1 MLDAAASEVENR
13 FGTMDVAYG
22 DVYRLHYGDVDLPA
36 NGASGD
42 DGDGAFRVVYFE
54 PAENLMQS
62 LGGDSYYAAI
72 EFSSPLKARVLTAY
86 GSSSQPGSPHRG
98 DQLALFA
105 KQQMRPALRTREE
118 IEANL
123 EQREE
128 LVFRSADRR
137 N

>member
-1 MLDAAASEVENR
+1 
-13 FGTMDVAYG
+13 
-22 DVYRLHYGDVDLPA
+22 
-36 NGASGD
+36 
-42 DGDGAFRVVYFE
+42 
-54 PAENLMQS
+54 MQS